1 METNRIKKKKSFRQ
15 LEDIPEVS
23 ESPKISMRNKSGS
36 PARVAMPSEAANKAA
51 SAAANKVASAAAS
64 AAANKVAN
72 RVAAIEAA
80 IAAANKAVANK
91 APSAAAPSAAAPSAA
106 RIKINRTKH
115 SSPNRMRSKSSPKRK
130 STSSSQKR
138 QKAVSVI
145 TRFFKKTKH
154 KRKAF
159 FLQSLCSD
167 SGFCLAIGN
176 YTQDIEKHFGGFTS
190 FDYVKAP
197 IKRIG
202 APSENGFINQIEYQ
216 HRGYKAYAILKSA
229 KTPEAD
235 NLAYEYIVGQFI
247 NQLNTQYPCFLE
259 TYGYYLYNDDMYW
272 NRMQQ
277 DAPNNDI
284 SILKKGLSLITTSK
298 ENRVDYGQACTSS
311 QKLAILIQHL
321 NNIQALDDLSRN
333 PDFNENELMNALFQL
348 YIPLAKLKD
357 NFTHYDLHLSNIYMY
372 EPVVG
377 KYIEYHYYVNGV
389 NAAPISFKS
398 RYMLK
403 IIDYGRS
410 YFNDEYKGVNAKDV
424 YEQEICAEA
433 DCNTPVSGKC
443 GSEVGFSW
451 LTKLGPRPKKDFYIS
466 AQQRNMS
473 HDLLPLTRLKENNN
487 APHANMLTPELNDLV
502 EKVLYTD
509 YYGTK
514 EKITKGYP
522 RRINNVNDAALALI
536 AYVSSAALKR
546 KNEEVYAGKDK
557 LGDLHIYMGGVSME
571 FVPLGGRMA

>member
-1 METNRIKKKKSFRQ
+1 METNRTKKKKSFRR
-15 LEDIPEVS
+15 LEDIPEVN
-23 ESPKISMRNKSGS
+23 ESPKIGMRKKSGS
-36 PARVAMPSEAANKAA
+36 PAPVAMPSV
-51 SAAANKVASAAAS
+51 AANKVAANKV
-64 AAANKVAN
+64 AANKV
-72 RVAAIEAA
+72 EAG
-80 IAAANKAVANK
+80 
-91 APSAAAPSAAAPSAA
+91 PSVA
-106 RIKINRTKH
+106 RIKINRTKR
-115 SSPNRMRSKSSPKRK
+115 SSPKRSSPKRSSPKRKSTSSPKRKSTSSPKRK

-138 QKAVSVI
+138 RKAASVI

-154 KRKAF
+154 TRKAL

-176 YTQDIEKHFGGFTS
+176 YAQDIEKHFAGFTS

-202 APSENGFINQIEYQ
+202 AASMNGFINQIEYQ

-259 TYGYYLYNDDMYW
+259 TYGYYLYNDDVYW

-284 SILKKGLSLITTSK
+284 SILKNGLSLITTSK
-298 ENRVDYGQACTSS
+298 ENRVDYGQACKSS

-357 NFTHYDLHLSNIYMY
+357 NFTHYDLHLNNIYMY

-377 KYIEYHYYVNGV
+377 KYIEYHYYLNGV

-424 YEQEICAEA
+424 YEKEICAEA

-443 GSEVGFSW
+443 GSDVGFSW

-473 HDLLPLTRLKENNN
+473 HDLLPLTRLKENND
-487 APHANMLTPELNDLV
+487 APHVNMLTPELNALV
-502 EKVLYTD
+502 DKVLYTD

-514 EKITKGYP
+514 EKTTKGYP

-546 KNEEVYAGKDK
+546 KNEEVYAGQDK
-557 LGDLHIYMGGVSME
+557 LGDLHVYMGGVSME
-571 FVPLGGRMA
+571 FVPLGDLIV